1 MQRVVNRLSTAFNCQ
16 STTNDAGLEIPRQI
30 RTLTV
35 VGWDQTNPVS
45 TLSFPPTFL
54 SILQGTGTTLIRIA
68 SSNYPIETLS
78 MIYSVSP
85 SSKDNSS
92 LCKQN
97 QPMKPSSYTPQR
109 VGMNDSSGNTYVLS
123 CVIVESSNNVD
134 VT

>member
-54 SILQGTGTTLIRIA
+54 SILVNDIQRISFLKRQFVTLQTE
-68 SSNYPIETLS
+68 PTDET
-78 MIYSVSP
+78 
-85 SSKDNSS
+85 
-92 LCKQN
+92 
-97 QPMKPSSYTPQR
+97 
-109 VGMNDSSGNTYVLS
+109 
-123 CVIVESSNNVD
+123 
-134 VT
+134 